1 MPNNKTANKA
11 DSHTTDIADIESYAR
26 AAARRGESQRSAA
39 AALGINR
46 AKFRLICAAFE
57 KPIDWP
63 SPGQSVAQQQASE
76 NRRGIAYPKA
86 VAALQRGSETIKE
99 NSQRTIDGRTGSI
112 QYLAQFYDVNPR
124 TVYRR
129 LAAGKTLEEAFKG
142 DGLSL
147 VKEQEIDA

>member
-1 MPNNKTANKA
+1 MPKIRASEAKTKA
-11 DSHTTDIADIESYAR
+11 ENFADIESYAR
-26 AAARRGESQRSAA
+26 EAAARGESQSSVAA
-39 AALGINR
+39 TLGINR

-76 NRRGIAYPKA
+76 KRRGVAYPKA
-86 VAALQRGSETIKE
+86 VAALQRGAQRIKE

-112 QYLAQFYDVNPR
+112 QYLAQFYGVSPR

-129 LAAGKTLEEAFKG
+129 LKDGKTLEEAFKG
-142 DGLSL
+142 DGLAMI
-147 VKEQEIDA
+147 KEKEID

>member
-1 MPNNKTANKA
+1 M
-11 DSHTTDIADIESYAR
+11 
-26 AAARRGESQRSAA
+26 
-39 AALGINR
+39 
-46 AKFRLICAAFE
+46 
-57 KPIDWP
+57 
-63 SPGQSVAQQQASE
+63 AQQQASE
-76 NRRGIAYPKA
+76 NRRGVVYPKA

-147 VKEQEIDA
+147 VKELEIEP